1 MSVDVPLYRKV
12 LDQLRSDIRAT
23 ILPVGA
29 TLPSEQEIG
38 HRFGV
43 SRITVRRALA
53 ELAQEGLI
61 DRGAGRVAR
70 VVAPRLVQAIASF
83 EDPFAALR
91 LIRGTTVKLLSFAW
105 QVAEGAVA
113 QALQLD
119 EGDQVLC
126 FERLRCQADKPVY
139 HSRAFLPARLGAL
152 INRRALDQ
160 TALHEL
166 LAAAGIVPETVQRH
180 MAAAPCPKSLAGPL
194 QLKTGAPT
202 FRIERISRDVQGLP
216 LHLLIGHWRWD
227 SFSLRLASNAAAE
240 GGLLTINPPDAPAA
254 AIAASTD

>member
-1 MSVDVPLYRKV
+1 MRSDVPLYRTL
-12 LDQLRSDIRAT
+12 LDRLRSDIRAGV
-23 ILPVGA
+23 LPVGA
-29 TLPSEQEIG
+29 AMPSEQEIG
-38 HRFGV
+38 HQFRV

-91 LIRGTTVKLLSFAW
+91 LIQGTTVKLLSFAW
-105 QVAEGAVA
+105 QVAEGSVA
-113 QALQLD
+113 QALHLD
-119 EGDQVLC
+119 DGDQVLC

-152 INRRALDQ
+152 VNRKSLDQ

-166 LAAAGIVPETVQRH
+166 LAAAGIVPETVQRQ
-180 MAAAPCPKSLAGPL
+180 MSAAPCPKSLAGPL
-194 QLKTGAPT
+194 QLKVGAPT
-202 FRIERISRDVQGLP
+202 FRIERISRDGQGLP

-227 SFSLRLASNAAAE
+227 SFGMRLASSAAAE
-240 GGLLTINPPDAPAA
+240 GGLLTIDPPGAPAA
-254 AIAASTD
+254 VVAASTD